1 MKRTLL
7 LLSLAVLVLPA
18 VSGAEEIRWDVLR
31 VYKLADGQGVA
42 VAYPGEWRELTP
54 DRTLQPGAPAR
65 FVDENGRRVDIPA
78 AALARAAETRA
89 IARPESYRKVALRA
103 H

>member
-7 LLSLAVLVLPA
+7 LLFLAVLVVPVASL
-18 VSGAEEIRWDVLR
+18 AEEVRWDVLR

-42 VAYPGEWRELTP
+42 VAYPGEWRELTS

-65 FVDENGRRVDIPA
+65 FVDEHGRRVEIPA

-89 IARPESYRKVALRA
+89 IARPEPYRKVALRT